1 MKRVEEL
8 KNKIFLYEM
17 ADRMSEAERK
27 DYENCK
33 HELYTLTNKFT
44 KPEASG
50 FYKEVNLGVVTF
62 VVSPKF
68 VSLVGEWVQITE
80 DEYNEIVMKAHKEN
94 FGNW

>member
-17 ADRMSEAERK
+17 ADHMSDAERK

-33 HELYTLTNKFT
+33 RELYAITTKFT
-44 KPEASG
+44 KPEVSG
-50 FYKEVNLGVVTF
+50 YYKEVNLGIVTF
-62 VVSPKF
+62 VLFPQY
-68 VSLVGEWVQITE
+68 VSLVGEWIQISE
-80 DEYNEIVMKAHKEN
+80 EEYNQIIMKAHMEN

>member
-1 MKRVEEL
+1 MKQVEEL

-17 ADRMSEAERK
+17 ADRMSDAERK

-33 HELYTLTNKFT
+33 RELYIRTNKFT
-44 KPEASG
+44 KPEVSG

-62 VVSPKF
+62 VVNPKF
-68 VSLVGEWVQITE
+68 ISLVGEWVQITE